1 MAITRHNKANQNKT
15 KGFDSK
21 IKAKTPQKPKVN
33 IGS

>member
-1 MAITRHNKANQNKT
+1 MAITRHNKVNQNKT

-21 IKAKTPQKPKVN
+21 IKATAPKKQKVN